1 MPGAVTRPIAPP
13 STRAYTAQRT
23 WAKCLGLLGSGNL
36 DSTATYVRR
45 ITCEMRHRFGHGSDI
60 RIATL
65 NLHTPELSEALAKQ
79 SWILAGE
86 ILTPAARQ
94 LVALGADAIVACS
107 SQLQPAAVRLLL
119 DAPLLPMTDSVGTAL
134 QTLKIKRVGLV
145 GAISESEE
153 THWRKRLARFQ
164 VLDVFVPV
172 LRDREHLAHLTIEEL
187 QQGIVNQT
195 TRADVGRIVY
205 SLRQAGARAIVLIAP
220 ELGLALSHLDPV
232 LPVLDA
238 TELHALTALEWSLNP
253 QPPSPPAPARPSTRE
268 KRPRNHATTQA

>member
-1 MPGAVTRPIAPP
+1 MK
-13 STRAYTAQRT
+13 Y
-23 WAKCLGLLGSGNL
+23 LGLLGADNL
-36 DSTATYVRR
+36 DVTATYGKQ
-45 ITCEMRHRFGHGSDI
+45 IASEMCHRFGHGCDI

-65 NLHTPELSEALAKQ
+65 NLRTPELTEALAKQ
-79 SWILAGE
+79 AWSRAGE
-86 ILTPAARQ
+86 ILTPAAMQ

-107 SQLQPAAVRLLL
+107 SQLQPAAERLLL

-134 QTLKIKRVGLV
+134 QTLKFKRVGLV

-153 THWRKRLARFQ
+153 THWRKQLARFQ

-172 LRDREHLAHLTIEEL
+172 LRDREHLAHLIIEEL

-195 TRADVGRIVY
+195 TRADVGRVVY
-205 SLRQAGARAIVLIAP
+205 SLRQAGARAIVLVAP

-238 TELHALTALEWSLNP
+238 TELHALSALEWSLNP
-253 QPPSPPAPARPSTRE
+253 QPPNPPAPARQSTRE